1 MAYHHQST
9 QRLVY
14 DNSQFGKDVYILY
27 TAAAESNSQDYHAR
41 VDSCQESKLLDMAS
55 IVSCLEASDQEIESA
70 F

>member
-14 DNSQFGKDVYILY
+14 DNSQFGKDVCILY
-27 TAAAESNSQDYHAR
+27 TAAESSSQDYHAR